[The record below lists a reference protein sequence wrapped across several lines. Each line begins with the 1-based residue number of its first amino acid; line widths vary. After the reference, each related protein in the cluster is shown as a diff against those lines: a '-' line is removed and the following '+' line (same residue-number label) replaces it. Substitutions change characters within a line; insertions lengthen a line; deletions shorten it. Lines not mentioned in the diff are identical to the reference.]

1 MPVPTLDVVTKA
13 GPVNPERREP
23 DNREPES
30 RAAKKERTR
39 QALLDTATES
49 ACER

>member
-23 DNREPES
+23 DNRERER
-30 RAAKKERTR
+30 RAATNERTR
-39 QALLDTATES
+39 P
-49 ACER
+49 